1 MIKDLIVV
9 GGPNGAGK
17 TTFVQ
22 SYLQLRPL
30 KYLSADDIAASLSP
44 GTPERVRIE
53 AGREFSRRLRESIDQ
68 GESVLVESTL
78 SGRSLQHALKKARHK
93 DYYIEVIFTFVESS
107 EICLERIRE
116 RVERGG
122 HNVPEEDVRRRFS
135 RSLANF
141 WNLYRYQ
148 ADLWYLFYN
157 GEITF
162 PLAAYGQDDQADPQ
176 NQEYFSLFLGVLGAC
191 HEQEKT

>member
-1 MIKDLIVV
+1 MRDLIIV

-44 GTPERVRIE
+44 GNPERVRIE
-53 AGREFSRRLRESIDQ
+53 AGREFSRRLRELIDR
-68 GESVLVESTL
+68 GESALVESTL
-78 SGRSLQHALKKARHK
+78 SGRSLLRALERARNE
-93 DYYIEVIFTFVESS
+93 DYYVEIIFTFVEST

-116 RVERGG
+116 RVKSGG
-122 HNVPEEDVRRRFS
+122 HDVPEEDVRRRFS
-135 RSLANF
+135 RSLTNF
-141 WNLYRYQ
+141 WTLYRHQ

-157 GEITF
+157 GEVAF
-162 PLAAYGQDDQADPQ
+162 PLAAYGEESQVDLQ
-176 NQEYFSLFLGVLGAC
+176 NPEYFSLFLEALERD
-191 HEQEKT
+191 HEQAQA